1 MGKNIKIALGC
12 FGTAIFGAGMLVG
25 MGINEKI
32 NQKYMKPSIDRYREL
47 AENFKD
53 LLCKEYE
60 KNDVL
65 KKEVLRMKRE
75 EASEK

>member
-1 MGKNIKIALGC
+1 MDKNIKIALGC
-12 FGTAIFGAGMLVG
+12 FGTAIFGAGMIVG
-25 MGINEKI
+25 MAINEKL
-32 NQKYMKPSIDRYREL
+32 NQKYLQPSVDRYRDL

-60 KNDVL
+60 KNDAL

-75 EASEK
+75 EASEL